1 MVIYVAVIAIA
12 NIGIGWIL
20 GRYVPFAPAIVS
32 PGHAAADETE
42 FHARENDAAEEFD
55 SVIADQSSENA
66 EDEAAVERV
75 VEPTDTSATSPSV
88 EKTWSDYTNQLREI
102 AERTKYCR
110 DAKDRQ
116 LARQATAQL
125 ATCVDHWYSAIQAGL
140 EHASGD
146 ATDILGLRN
155 VATAG
160 LEMYSSQIETSL
172 SNIRSLDWTAD
183 FDVFLAKLETELHLL
198 DDQQK
203 LVQSRP

>member
-20 GRYVPFAPAIVS
+20 GRYLPFAPGMTS
-32 PGHAAADETE
+32 MDRAAGGEAALKVRETDETE
-42 FHARENDAAEEFD
+42 QFDTENTNQLD
-55 SVIADQSSENA
+55 ENA
-66 EDEAAVERV
+66 EKEAAVEIKV
-75 VEPTDTSATSPSV
+75 GPTDTSATSPLA
-88 EKTWSDYTNQLREI
+88 EKTWNDFTNQLREI
-102 AERTKYCR
+102 AQRTQYCR
-110 DAKDRQ
+110 DTKDRQ

-125 ATCVDHWYSAIQAGL
+125 ATCVDHWHSEIQTGL

-146 ATDILGLRN
+146 VTDILGLRN

-183 FDVFLAKLETELHLL
+183 FDEVLTKLESELHLL

-203 LVQSRP
+203 LVRSRP